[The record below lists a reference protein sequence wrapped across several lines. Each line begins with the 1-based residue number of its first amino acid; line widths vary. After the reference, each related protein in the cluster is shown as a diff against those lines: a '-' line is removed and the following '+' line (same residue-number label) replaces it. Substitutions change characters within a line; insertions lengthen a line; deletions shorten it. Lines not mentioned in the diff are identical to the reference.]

1 MRESHEIDRP
11 ADDVLSRCIRGEAPP
26 AEAALVRAWR
36 AASAEH
42 EAEYRDTVRIVTL
55 SARLP
60 ALVTGGPT
68 PGAREVIGRLAAR
81 RPQSEHGGEARP
93 RGGGVGAS
101 RRWLF
106 AAAAIL
112 GLGIPIALLVRP
124 DPHDIELGF
133 GADAFV
139 TGPAETATITLRDG
153 SVVKLASQS
162 RLDLEPTRSER
173 RVSLDGQAFFAV
185 APMSGRPFV
194 VHTAKG
200 EVRVTGTRFDL
211 AARGDDLKLVVV
223 EGRVAVSARGLEG
236 EIRAGQVGRVV
247 NGTPLPVLEVDDPH
261 ELTAWVG
268 QFIAF
273 QSTPLADAA
282 REIMRHYPVRI
293 VVTDSAVA
301 KRTIT
306 AWFSDWSLE
315 DVMTVVCTV
324 AEARCST
331 EGDMITIAP
340 DRARAAHP

>member
-1 MRESHEIDRP
+1 M
-11 ADDVLSRCIRGEAPP
+11 
-26 AEAALVRAWR
+26 
-36 AASAEH
+36 
-42 EAEYRDTVRIVTL
+42 DTVRIVTL

-68 PGAREVIGRLAAR
+68 PVAREVIGRLAAR
-81 RPQSEHGGEARP
+81 RPESEHGGEAR
-93 RGGGVGAS
+93 RGGGVRAS
-101 RRWLF
+101 RRWFF

-124 DPHDIELGF
+124 DSHDIELGF

-194 VHTAKG
+194 VRTAKG

-211 AARGDDLKLVVV
+211 ATRGDDLQLVVV
-223 EGRVAVSARGLEG
+223 EGRVAVSASGLEG
-236 EIRAGQVGRVV
+236 EIRAGQMGRVV

-261 ELTAWVG
+261 ELSAWVG

-331 EGDMITIAP
+331 EGDVITIEP
-340 DRARAAHP
+340 DRARTARQ